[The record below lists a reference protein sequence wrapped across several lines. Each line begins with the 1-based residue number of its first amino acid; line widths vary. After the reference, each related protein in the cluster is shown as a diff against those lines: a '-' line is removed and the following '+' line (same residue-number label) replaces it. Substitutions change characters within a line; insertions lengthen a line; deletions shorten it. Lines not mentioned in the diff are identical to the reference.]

1 MRYESSVTAIS
12 WIPAEA
18 VKGFLGVPFEMG
30 LAHYDHPLPEILD
43 DLDEWHRKDLFRECN
58 ELKGWIEVEG
68 GAPGA
73 GLAGPGA
80 SRGDVPPQINV
91 GTITACGQAGGGRI
105 GVTRLKL
112 GPTSVT
118 VKAKS
123 MPDIR
128 PAPVVTADYV
138 RFTQTCGG
146 RTGVPAP
153 RPVSRKPFFQ
163 IDSAVAW
170 STLTLTIYKDGRS
183 EHELVGASVFP
194 RHWIYDQD
202 GKLVK
207 QTGLT
212 DFGRWIDDAFGERT
226 PWGAYDSP
234 AMVKDVESSLE
245 RELAAMVLRSA
256 KPKGRD
262 VAKGQTIIEQGQ
274 PGDEILFV
282 LDGMF
287 EVEVDG
293 QKVAEVGPGAVI
305 GERAVL
311 ADGKRTATVRALT
324 SCRVA
329 ELPRRYA
336 DQKELAEIAL
346 GHRREEGR

>member
-58 ELKGWIEVEG
+58 ELKAWIEVEDERIV
-68 GAPGA
+68 AY
-73 GLAGPGA
+73 
-80 SRGDVPPQINV
+80 
-91 GTITACGQAGGGRI
+91 GQAGGGRI

-112 GPTSVT
+112 GPKSVT
-118 VKAKS
+118 VKAKG

-128 PAPVVTADYV
+128 PDPIVTDDYV

-170 STLTLTIYKDGRS
+170 STLTLTIHKDGRS

-194 RHWIYDQD
+194 RHWIYDHN

-212 DFGRWIDDAFGERT
+212 DFVRWIDDAFGERT

-234 AMVKDVESSLE
+234 AMVKDVETSLE
-245 RELAAMVLRSA
+245 RELAAMVVRSA

-262 VAKGQTIIEQGQ
+262 VAKGQTIVEQGE

-282 LDGMF
+282 VDGML
-287 EVEVDG
+287 EVMVDG
-293 QKVAEVGPGAVI
+293 QRVAEVGPGAII
-305 GERAVL
+305 GERAVVEN
-311 ADGKRTATVRALT
+311 GKRTATVRALT

-336 DQKELAEIAL
+336 DEKELLEIAR